1 MIVKRM
7 LGVTDDIKHKGLYEE
22 ISIGDI
28 VKVRL
33 KGDVGVTG
41 RVIQIE
47 ELTATLDV
55 STKYHSEAKIIS
67 YSKIEDI
74 EILGGAV

>member
-55 STKYHSEAKIIS
+55 S
-67 YSKIEDI
+67 
-74 EILGGAV
+74 